1 MNIALVLAAGKGI
14 RMNVSTPKQFLIV
27 DKKPLFIHTIDRFM
41 ESNLIDKVLL
51 VINKDDEYTVK
62 NFLKKYKFEKEL
74 LITYGGETRQK
85 SVFNGLRYL
94 ENKVNSKDII
104 LIHDA
109 ARANVSSDIIK
120 RNIEY
125 VCEFD
130 SAITGIE
137 INDTVVQKNEKDFNY
152 IDREKLISI
161 QTPQSFYFEDIFE
174 AYEKCALEGYNS
186 ATDDSSIMKFVGK
199 EVSFVKGSKYNI
211 KVTTEEDLK
220 LMELF
225 LQNKIR

>member
-1 MNIALVLAAGKGI
+1 M
-14 RMNVSTPKQFLIV
+14 
-27 DKKPLFIHTIDRFM
+27 
-41 ESNLIDKVLL
+41 
-51 VINKDDEYTVK
+51 
-62 NFLKKYKFEKEL
+62 KKYAFL
-74 LITYGGETRQK
+74 FPGQGAQVPGMI
-85 SVFNGLRYL
+85 
-94 ENKVNSKDII
+94 KDICEKYPE
-104 LIHDA
+104 
-109 ARANVSSDIIK
+109 ARKVIDD
-120 RNIEY
+120 
-125 VCEFD
+125 V

-137 INDTVVQKNEKDFNY
+137 ITDTVVQKNDKDFKY

-199 EVSFVKGSKYNI
+199 EIRFVKGSKYNI

-220 LMELF
+220 LIELY